1 MVILGPGASSLL
13 DEEMGTARGRVGDEM
28 ETDGTFSPI
37 GEEMD
42 A

>member
-13 DEEMGTARGRVGDEM
+13 NEEMGVGAGRVGDEM